1 MELEEPVEQPPI
13 QMLVAVVG
21 LEEMMLARAK
31 SWDPPVVLPVA
42 LEVEVME
49 VQRVQESPKLDREG
63 EAISVDQLLAEPV
76 QAVVAVVANMEL
88 LI

>member
-1 MELEEPVEQPPI
+1 
-13 QMLVAVVG
+13 MLAAVAG

>member
-1 MELEEPVEQPPI
+1 
-13 QMLVAVVG
+13 MLAAVAG

-31 SWDPPVVLPVA
+31 SWDPPVVPPVA

-63 EAISVDQLLAEPV
+63 EAMSVDQVLAEPV
-76 QAVVAVVANMEL
+76 QAVVAAVANMGPQ
-88 LI
+88 I

>member
-1 MELEEPVEQPPI
+1 
-13 QMLVAVVG
+13 MLAAVAG

-31 SWDPPVVLPVA
+31 SWDPPV
-42 LEVEVME
+42 E
-49 VQRVQESPKLDREG
+49 
-63 EAISVDQLLAEPV
+63 LLAEPV

>member
-1 MELEEPVEQPPI
+1 MEQPPI